1 MEISGRMLAG
11 TALTLG
17 AMAVT
22 APVSVPLAAA
32 VGAVGLFA
40 SAAHAL
46 GAGMKQGRTPEGK

>member
-1 MEISGRMLAG
+1 MEISGRMVAG

-32 VGAVGLFA
+32 VGMVGLFA
-40 SAAHAL
+40 SAANAL
-46 GAGMKQGRTPEGK
+46 KASHSQGREAGK